1 MIQDTVFWLYIC
13 IRNYYI
19 LLIMETITE
28 KNTATFTHLSALT
41 QYFIPFGN
49 YIFPILLWTSKKE
62 RSKFVDYNGKQVLNF
77 QLSLLLYSLVL
88 ILIAVSTLL
97 ITMFSNI
104 PFEAILNENDFVF
117 RNFNFEENIGVLTV
131 GLVAVLLFFLLKV
144 AEFFLIIYAS
154 IKTSNGEKYKYP
166 ITIPFIK

>member
-1 MIQDTVFWLYIC
+1 
-13 IRNYYI
+13 
-19 LLIMETITE
+19 METTTE

-49 YIFPILLWTSKKE
+49 YIFPILFWSSKKE
-62 RSKFVDYNGKQVLNF
+62 SSEFVDHHGKQVLNF

-88 ILIAVSTLL
+88 VLIAVPTFL
-97 ITMFSNI
+97 ITLFNNV
-104 PFEAILNENDFVF
+104 PFETIFNDHDFVF
-117 RNFNFEENIGVLTV
+117 RNFNIEGNIGMITV
-131 GLVAVLLFFLLKV
+131 GIIAVILFGLLKV

-154 IKTSNGEKYKYP
+154 IKTSNGEKYNYP